1 MRISDWSSDV
11 CSSDLRATQ
20 FSEAAFLGA
29 AERQAGIAFA
39 HVDVVDRYAT
49 DLQRGGDAPRT
60 CPVRA
65 EYARAEAIFTVVGK
79 PDRVGFVGQA
89 HHRKYRAEGL
99 CRPHP
104 HVRRGLIDDHR
115 LNKQ

>member
-11 CSSDLRATQ
+11 CSSDLDLAAVRIDQNGLAAREAKQSLRATQ

-49 DLQRGGDAPRT
+49 DLQRGGDAHRT

-79 PDRVGFVGQA
+79 PEIG
-89 HHRKYRAEGL
+89 RAPSEL
-99 CRPHP
+99 QSLMR
-104 HVRRGLIDDHR
+104 ISYA
-115 LNKQ
+115 